1 MTLEHRLNVC
11 DAGAQLLLCMWDRLG
26 SGIEA
31 VSPALADG
39 FLIAEPSG
47 KSQDWLLLQPLLG
60 W

>member
-1 MTLEHRLNVC
+1 
-11 DAGAQLLLCMWDRLG
+11 MWDRLG